1 MWSSNLKET
10 KMTTS
15 TSFSTFLDNIKV
27 DNYEKIGNR
36 YEEITK
42 KLNKTFR
49 DTDSKTA
56 NSLRVGSYGRYTG
69 IKGISDLDM
78 LYIMPKSKWD
88 TYKNS
93 PRNLLADVRDALKER
108 YPNTN
113 ICYDRL
119 VVDAFFTDFT
129 FEVQPVFEEQGDD
142 DYVNY
147 KYPDTKYGCYKIT
160 KPKQEQNAMTEF
172 KNDHGGHHRLLC
184 KMARSWKNNMGVAMG
199 GLLVDTL
206 TYNFLKDRD
215 DYDFAS
221 FSDFDNMCKDFFE
234 FLKNQPKQ
242 DHYQALGSNQDVKVK
257 HPFRHKAGKAYEK
270 AKEAIN
276 EDTDE
281 LKNSAWREV
290 FGRDFPKGD
299 EACSEARCFAQTYS
313 DNEQFIEDWYPVD
326 IQFDLK
332 IDCVIERNGF
342 RPTSLRN
349 MLSRK
354 EWIPHDY
361 TLKFFIE
368 YTDVPEEYMV
378 KWKVKNVGEE
388 AKRRNCLRGLIENP
402 NFGNNGRKETS
413 NFFGPHY
420 VECYIIK
427 DSIVVARDK
436 ILVPIKH

>member
-1 MWSSNLKET
+1 
-10 KMTTS
+10 MTTS
-15 TSFSTFLDNIKV
+15 ASFSEFLDNIKV
-27 DNYEKIGNR
+27 DNYEKIGSR

-88 TYKNS
+88 TYKSS
-93 PRNLLADVRDALKER
+93 PRKLLADVRDALQDR
-108 YPNTN
+108 YPNTS
-113 ICYDRL
+113 IRYDRL
-119 VVDAFFTDFT
+119 VVDVFFSDFT
-129 FEVQPVFEEQGDD
+129 FEVQPVFEEEDEDG
-142 DYVNY
+142 YINY
-147 KYPDTKYGCYKIT
+147 KYPDTKYNCYKIT

-172 KNDHGGHHRLLC
+172 KSNHGGHHRLLC
-184 KMARSWKNNMGVAMG
+184 KMTRSWKNNMGVAMG

-206 TYNFLKDRD
+206 AYNFLKDRD

-221 FSDFDNMCKDFFE
+221 FSDFDDMCKDFFE
-234 FLKNQPKQ
+234 FLKNQPRQ

-257 HPFRHKAGKAYEK
+257 HPFRHKAGMAYEK

-276 EDTDE
+276 KETDE

-299 EACSEARCFAQTYS
+299 EVYSEARSFAQTYS
-313 DNEQFIEDWYPVD
+313 DKEQFIEDKYPVD
-326 IQFDLK
+326 IQYDLK
-332 IDCVIERNGF
+332 IDCLIERNGF
-342 RPTSLRN
+342 RPTKLRN
-349 MLSRK
+349 MLYKK
-354 EWIPHDY
+354 EWILHDY

-368 YTDVPEEYMV
+368 YTDVPEDYIV

-388 AKRRNCLRGLIENP
+388 AKRRNCLRGFIEEP
-402 NFGNNGRKETS
+402 NLSNNGRKETS
-413 NFFGPHY
+413 NFYGPHY

-427 DSIVVARDK
+427 NGVVVARDK
-436 ILVPIKH
+436 ISVPIAH